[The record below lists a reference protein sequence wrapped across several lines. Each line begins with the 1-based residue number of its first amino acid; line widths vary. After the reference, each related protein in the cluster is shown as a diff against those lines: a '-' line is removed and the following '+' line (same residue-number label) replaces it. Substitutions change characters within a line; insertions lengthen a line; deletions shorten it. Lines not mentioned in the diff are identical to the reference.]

1 MKVHQISP
9 GSFIMQQFFVAKNDE
24 IVNIFSTAG
33 PDVKAKLIPMLSLM
47 DPGNGNKYTKLSGG

>member
-1 MKVHQISP
+1 
-9 GSFIMQQFFVAKNDE
+9 MQQFFVAKNDE